1 MGIAGVLVKRE
12 PTNKPDSLYGYE
24 FGFIEILTFVDHVS
38 QVSHIFQLVL
48 LWRIVRFVAGKR
60 QTLCAKPLLDL
71 RMLSEESASRNVS
84 FIP

>member
-1 MGIAGVLVKRE
+1 MDMNLVLIDR
-12 PTNKPDSLYGYE
+12 TT
-24 FGFIEILTFVDHVS
+24 FINHVS

-48 LWRIVRFVAGKR
+48 LWQIVRFVAGKR

-71 RMLSEESASRNVS
+71 RMLSEESASRNVN